1 MPYTNYGMFL
11 PVTLLA
17 LGVPLALFAF
27 AALPALQLHLLL
39 DEWHPQPFVEFILVF
54 ASFSVLSL
62 GLLLLTWLLDLLSLQ
77 RIFSV
82 HPMNQLASLH
92 SDLRSLV

>member
-27 AALPALQLHLLL
+27 AALQLHLLL
-39 DEWHPQPFVEFILVF
+39 DEWHPQPFVELILVF